1 MASPPPANSP
11 NYCPRSL
18 CGCIPC
24 TGRRRWNWR
33 HKKSACEKW
42 CPRPTAKVWFPP
54 FSRRSP
60 PSHPPQSL
68 PYQTPSQR
76 SFPRPTSQPCP
87 RSPIP
92 ILRRHRPR
100 TNPKRPRSPA
110 PMTSQK
116 VLPRP
121 DRETG
126 RVPHVSHLRRGG
138 SNFPKKRSTLRRN
151 FKDHAAT
158 NAPALQPA
166 ALHGRSV
173 NIPGRIQEEI
183 GEWHASV
190 PAARERVQHRLVAL
204 RIELIDGS
212 AVEVPAKRS
221 RAVQIAGR
229 VAHQVIPRAA
239 AVIVASKAVQDGFIA
254 GGVQLVDRAA
264 ESEGA
269 AASGRSVEIV
279 AVIGNQTSG
288 GLVSVTCAG
297 GEIVN
302 HSFVPRGI
310 QLEHH
315 PAAEAQ
321 GTHSAAAGKRG
332 AVKIRAHFGH
342 TPVGNA
348 AIGSSG
354 EFVQSG
360 FVAGRVDLEDDA
372 ATITAGRAV
381 QASPGRDAVDVARG
395 VARDSSILRRL
406 AVSAADL
413 AKAVNH
419 TLIAGRVDLENGR
432 RARRSTTR
440 RGAIEISRRV
450 ADHSGHWICAVRN
463 SGEGVHE
470 ALCAGGRDLE
480 HRPQRAVD
488 PSLKNCAVQVPLR
501 IADQPAKRYIFV
513 VGLAERMKNF

>member
-1 MASPPPANSP
+1 
-11 NYCPRSL
+11 
-18 CGCIPC
+18 
-24 TGRRRWNWR
+24 
-33 HKKSACEKW
+33 
-42 CPRPTAKVWFPP
+42 
-54 FSRRSP
+54 
-60 PSHPPQSL
+60 
-68 PYQTPSQR
+68 
-76 SFPRPTSQPCP
+76 
-87 RSPIP
+87 
-92 ILRRHRPR
+92 
-100 TNPKRPRSPA
+100 

-254 GGVQLVDRAA
+254 GGVQLVD
-264 ESEGA
+264 
-269 AASGRSVEIV
+269 
-279 AVIGNQTSG
+279 
-288 GLVSVTCAG
+288 
-297 GEIVN
+297 
-302 HSFVPRGI
+302 H
-310 QLEHH
+310 
-315 PAAEAQ
+315 
-321 GTHSAAAGKRG
+321 
-332 AVKIRAHFGH
+332 
-342 TPVGNA
+342 
-348 AIGSSG
+348 
-354 EFVQSG
+354 
-360 FVAGRVDLEDDA
+360 A

-413 AKAVNH
+413 AK
-419 TLIAGRVDLENGR
+419 
-432 RARRSTTR
+432 
-440 RGAIEISRRV
+440 
-450 ADHSGHWICAVRN
+450 
-463 SGEGVHE
+463 
-470 ALCAGGRDLE
+470 
-480 HRPQRAVD
+480 
-488 PSLKNCAVQVPLR
+488 
-501 IADQPAKRYIFV
+501 
-513 VGLAERMKNF
+513 